1 MWYPG
6 QAFDAM
12 HKIKIET
19 STAREIVDTTASISQ
34 VLKEAGVMSGICHLF
49 VPHTTAAITINEN
62 TDPNVRGDMLQAF
75 ERMVPASAEYR
86 HAEGNSAAHILA
98 SLVGSSAMAFVE
110 NGKLVLG
117 AWQAIYLCE
126 FDGPRTRTLLIKVVP
141 G

>member
-1 MWYPG
+1 
-6 QAFDAM
+6 M

-19 STAREIVDTTASISQ
+19 SAAREIVDVTASISRM
-34 VLKEAGVMSGICHLF
+34 LKEAGVMRGVCQLF
-49 VPHTTAAITINEN
+49 VPHTTAGITINEN
-62 TDPNVRGDMLQAF
+62 TDPNVRRDMLQAL
-75 ERMVPASAEYR
+75 ERMVPANADYQ

-98 SLVGSSAMAFVE
+98 SLVGSSATAFVE

-126 FDGPRTRTLLIKVVP
+126 FDGPRTRTVLIKVLP